1 MREPVVSQI
10 AGLVTD
16 RLDDHRED
24 RDRKHERRE
33 QQVQLRDRPDGHAA
47 SDDRKRSVR
56 GLFVGFVLGLFLRG
70 RLLGGLG
77 LGADGRGLRRLL
89 VLAAPRG
96 HRHGARKHHEAGDWT
111 EKDQQRALCHR
122 AFLNG

>member
-1 MREPVVSQI
+1 MREPVVSHI
-10 AGLVTD
+10 SGLVAD

-24 RDRKHERRE
+24 RDGKHERRE

-56 GLFVGFVLGLFLRG
+56 GLFVRFLLGLFLRG

-77 LGADGRGLRRLL
+77 LGADGRLRRLL
-89 VLAAPRG
+89 VRAAPRG
-96 HRHGARKHHEAGDWT
+96 HRHGARKHQEAGDWT
-111 EKDQQRALCHR
+111 EKDQQRALCHG
-122 AFLNG
+122 ASLNG